1 MTSCKSKKNNW
12 VYFLCLMQSK
22 IDKIEEEIVQKIFK
36 LALEKFDGNNSLFAR
51 KSNCSEASIRR
62 IYNGKQRMTLNM
74 LLKLCDGL
82 EIDLKELIKGIDTK

>member
-1 MTSCKSKKNNW
+1 
-12 VYFLCLMQSK
+12 MQSK
-22 IDKIEEEIVQKIFK
+22 LDKIEEEIVQKIFK
-36 LALEKFDGNNSLFAR
+36 LALEKFEGNNSLFAR

-82 EIDLKELIKGIDTK
+82 DIDLKELIKGIDTNTI

>member
-1 MTSCKSKKNNW
+1 MTSGKNKNIKS
-12 VYFLCLMQSK
+12 VCFLCLMQSK

-82 EIDLKELIKGIDTK
+82 DIDLKELIKNIDL

>member
-1 MTSCKSKKNNW
+1 MSIYKSKNIKS
-12 VYFLCLMQSK
+12 VCFLCFMQSK

-36 LALEKFDGNNSLFAR
+36 LALEKFEGNNSLFAR

-82 EIDLKELIKGIDTK
+82 EIDLKELINQL